1 MGTGIWTW
9 GKLMAADNEERLIS
23 RVVRTRDIGPAMEAG
38 ISDDWFFVAENRAV
52 WKFIRQHW
60 TKYEEVP
67 TAVTVKDN
75 FPTYR
80 LLAVED
86 SLEYLIDQL
95 LEYRRRQKAIEVVQ
109 TAADFIASGN
119 HDQAIV
125 EMSQGIATILDE
137 GVSQSSDIDLT
148 ANTEQRYKEYL
159 DIKTRDGGL
168 LGYGTGFRTIDQ
180 ATAGLQPGQLITII
194 APPKTGKSVL
204 AMQIAVN
211 VHEAGH
217 VPMFQSFEM
226 TNIEQQHRH
235 DAMRAN
241 IAHSRLTRGK
251 LNPDEDRRYQ
261 AALKKMETMQKF
273 YLTDSV
279 AARTVSGLQAKI
291 EKIRPDIVFVD
302 GVYLMEDE
310 KSGETETPR
319 ALTQITRD
327 LKRLAQKYEIPVV
340 ISTQVLLWKMKKGQV
355 SADSIGYSSSFFQ
368 DSDVI
373 LGLQKQD
380 EEDDSSREL
389 RIVASRN
396 SGPATTDLMWDWEG
410 GRFEEYGAFGTEIQS
425 F

>member
-1 MGTGIWTW
+1 
-9 GKLMAADNEERLIS
+9 MAADNEERLIS
-23 RVVRTRDIGPAMEAG
+23 RVVRTREIVPALEAG
-38 ISDDWFFVAENRAV
+38 LEDNWFYNAENRAV

-86 SLEYLIDQL
+86 SLEYLVDQL
-95 LEYRRRQKAIEVVQ
+95 VDYRKRQKTIEVVQ
-109 TAADFIASGN
+109 NAAESIASGD
-119 HDQAIV
+119 HEKAIS
-125 EMSQGIATILDE
+125 EMAQGISTIFDE
-137 GVSQSSDIDLT
+137 GIAQTSDIDLT
-148 ANTEQRYKEYL
+148 DAPEKRFDEYMS
-159 DIKTRDGGL
+159 IKTRDGGL
-168 LGYGTGFRTIDQ
+168 LGYRTGFKTIDQ

-204 AMQIAVN
+204 AMQMAVN
-211 VHEAGH
+211 VHEDGY

-226 TNIEQQHRH
+226 TNIEQQQRH
-235 DAMRAN
+235 DAMRAK
-241 IAHSRLTRGK
+241 IAHSRLVRGN
-251 LNPDEDRRYQ
+251 LNLDEERRYKE
-261 AALKKMETMQKF
+261 ALKKMDTMQRF
-273 YLTDSV
+273 YLTDSSS
-279 AARTVSGLQAKI
+279 AMTVSGLQAKI

-302 GVYLMEDE
+302 GVYLMVDE
-310 KSGETETPR
+310 ASGESNTPG
-319 ALTQITRD
+319 ALTSITRN
-327 LKRLAQKYEIPVV
+327 LKRLAQRQNIPIV
-340 ISTQVLLWKMKKGQV
+340 ISTQVLLWKMKRGQV

-396 SGPATTDLMWDWEG
+396 SGPATSDLLWDWEG
-410 GRFEEYGAFGTEIQS
+410 GRFEEYGSFGTS
-425 F
+425 L

>member
-1 MGTGIWTW
+1 
-9 GKLMAADNEERLIS
+9 MAADNEERLIS
-23 RVVRTRDIGPAMEAG
+23 KVVRSREIVTAIEAG
-38 ISDDWFFVAENRAV
+38 IEDDWFFIAENRAV

-60 TKYEEVP
+60 VKYEEVP

-86 SLEYLIDQL
+86 SLEYLVDQL
-95 LEYRRRQKAIEVVQ
+95 VEYRRRQKAIEVVQ
-109 TAADFIASGN
+109 AAADYIASGN
-119 HDQAIV
+119 HDQAIT
-125 EMSQGIATILDE
+125 EMSKGVASIFEE
-137 GVSQSSDIDLT
+137 GVSQTSDVNLSDSPKK
-148 ANTEQRYKEYL
+148 RYQEYL

-168 LGYGTGFRTIDQ
+168 LGYPTGFRTIDE
-180 ATAGLQPGQLITII
+180 ATAGLQGGQLITII

-204 AMQIAVN
+204 AMQVAVN

-217 VPMFQSFEM
+217 IPMFQSFEM
-226 TNIEQQHRH
+226 TNSEQQHRH

-251 LNPDEDRRYQ
+251 LNKDEEQRYMD
-261 AALKKMETMQKF
+261 ALKRMDTMGPF
-273 YLTDSV
+273 YLTDSTS
-279 AARTVSGLQAKI
+279 AMTVSGLQAKI
-291 EKIRPDIVFVD
+291 EKLKPDIAFVD
-302 GVYLMEDE
+302 GVYLMIDE
-310 KSGETETPR
+310 RSGEAGTPG
-319 ALTQITRD
+319 ALTSITRD
-327 LKRLAQKYEIPVV
+327 LKRLAQRYDIPLV

-373 LGLQKQD
+373 LGLQRQD

-396 SGPATTDLMWDWEG
+396 SGPATSDLLWDWEG
-410 GRFEEYGAFGTEIQS
+410 GRFEEYGSFGQQIQS

>member
-1 MGTGIWTW
+1 
-9 GKLMAADNEERLIS
+9 MAADNEERLIS
-23 RVVRTRDIGPAMEAG
+23 RVIRTREIIPAMEAG
-38 ISDDWFFVAENRAV
+38 IEDDWFFVAENRAV

-60 TKYEEVP
+60 TRYEEVP

-86 SLEYLIDQL
+86 SLEYLVDQL
-95 LEYRRRQKAIEVVQ
+95 IEYRKRQHAIEIVQ
-109 TAADFIASGN
+109 NAADYIASGN
-119 HDQAIV
+119 HDQAIA

-137 GVSQSSDIDLT
+137 GIAQTSDVDLT
-148 ANTEQRYKEYL
+148 DNPEQRYQEYL
-159 DIKTRDGGL
+159 DVKTRDGGL
-168 LGYGTGFRTIDQ
+168 LGYPTGFRTIDE

-211 VHEAGH
+211 VHERGH

-226 TNIEQQHRH
+226 TNVEQQHRH

-251 LNPDEDRRYQ
+251 LNLDEEKRYKES
-261 AALKKMETMQKF
+261 LKRMENMQKF
-273 YLTDSV
+273 YLTDS
-279 AARTVSGLQAKI
+279 ASAMTVSGLQAKI

-302 GVYLMEDE
+302 GVYLMVDE
-310 KSGETETPR
+310 ASGESNTPG
-319 ALTQITRD
+319 ALTSITRN
-327 LKRLAQKYEIPVV
+327 LKRLAQRQNIPIV
-340 ISTQVLLWKMKKGQV
+340 ISTQVLLWKMKRGQV

-396 SGPATTDLMWDWEG
+396 SGPATSDLLWDWEG
-410 GRFEEYGAFGTEIQS
+410 GRFEEYGFFGQQI
-425 F
+425 